1 MLIPAIILATVF
13 NFLIL
18 IMIIAMHIVYK
29 RPLYE
34 FKKLL
39 GYYIL
44 VLIMTWLMMFMGFYE
59 YTTYLW

>member
-1 MLIPAIILATVF
+1 MIIPAIILATFF

-18 IMIIAMHIVYK
+18 IMIIAMHIVNK
-29 RPLYE
+29 KPLYE

-39 GYYIL
+39 IYYIL
-44 VLIMTWLMMFMGFYE
+44 VLIISWFIMFIGFYE

>member
-18 IMIIAMHIVYK
+18 VMIIAMHIVNK
-29 RPLYE
+29 KPLYE

-39 GYYIL
+39 GYYIII
-44 VLIMTWLMMFMGFYE
+44 LIITWFMMFIGFYE